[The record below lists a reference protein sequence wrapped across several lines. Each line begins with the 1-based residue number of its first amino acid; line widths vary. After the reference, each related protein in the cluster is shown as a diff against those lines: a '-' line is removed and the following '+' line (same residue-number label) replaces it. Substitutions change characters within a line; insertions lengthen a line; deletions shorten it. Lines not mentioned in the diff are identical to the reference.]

1 MVDQFL
7 IITALFLL
15 ACSDHVARLW
25 HAEQSHVV
33 REYQGHQKAIVAL
46 AYDDRH

>member
-1 MVDQFL
+1 MLLLVVL
-7 IITALFLL
+7 LL

-33 REYQGHQKAIVAL
+33 REYQGHQKAIVSL
-46 AYDDRH
+46 AYNDRH